1 MNSNDRETK
10 GLTTSLETPRLTPEM
25 KSKTSKNV
33 MPKQLRGTTEGCGSS
48 KLVSYPVRQQEDNAI
63 AGVAPIKIEL
73 AE

>member
-10 GLTTSLETPRLTPEM
+10 GSTTSLETPRLTPEI
-25 KSKTSKNV
+25 KSNTFKNV
-33 MPKQLRGTTEGCGSS
+33 MPEQFQGTTEGCGPS
-48 KLVSYPVRQQEDNAI
+48 KPDSYPVRQQEDNAI